1 MSRKLDEHPT
11 DAADGVDLSFVIPM
25 YNEEDIAR
33 EAVERAVKVG
43 KNWGRSFEVLAVDD
57 GSTDSTPR
65 VLAELRATTPEFRWV
80 QLRPNCGQPASSKA
94 GMIAARGAMVC
105 VLDAD
110 MQTPPEIVAQLVA
123 ALEQTGPEVAAVFG
137 VTSTRKRDD
146 PTRLLVGQAVFYF
159 LETRFG
165 RHPIPHGASSFFV
178 MRQDVARRLGNLTFT
193 KGNVGAIMAA
203 LGLDMQTVTYVKP
216 KSYRDDSRLGL
227 KGHVEEAVGSLA
239 LTGVLTRFGVV
250 GGALAALA
258 GVRSRSRWFRVAAA
272 VTAATSLGSV
282 AAAERF
288 NRRSLQVATT
298 ELPIFEG
305 EAAIAEQV

>member
-11 DAADGVDLSFVIPM
+11 DAADSVDLSFVIPM

-57 GSTDSTPR
+57 GSSDSTPR
-65 VLAELRATTPEFRWV
+65 ILAELRATTPEFRWV

-216 KSYRDDSRLGL
+216 KSYREDSRLGL

-250 GGALAALA
+250 GGALAAVA

-272 VTAATSLGSV
+272 VTAATSFGSV

-305 EAAIAEQV
+305 EAAVAEQV

>member
-1 MSRKLDEHPT
+1 MSRKLDEHLT
-11 DAADGVDLSFVIPM
+11 DAADSVDLSFVIPM
-25 YNEEDIAR
+25 YNEADIAR

-57 GSTDSTPR
+57 GSTDATPR
-65 VLAELRATTPEFRWV
+65 ILAELRATTPEFRWV

-110 MQTPPEIVAQLVA
+110 MQTPPEVVAQLVA
-123 ALEQTGPEVAAVFG
+123 ALEQAGPEIAAVFG

-178 MRQDVARRLGNLTFT
+178 MRQDVARRLGHLTFT

-203 LGLDMQTVTYVKP
+203 LGLDMDTVTYVKP

-239 LTGVLTRFGVV
+239 LTGVLTRFGVT

-258 GVRSRSRWFRVAAA
+258 GVRSRSRWFRVAA
-272 VTAATSLGSV
+272 TAAAVASLGSV
-282 AAAERF
+282 AAAELF

-298 ELPIFEG
+298 DLPIFEG
-305 EAAIAEQV
+305 EAAVAEQV

>member
-11 DAADGVDLSFVIPM
+11 DAADSVDLSFVIPM

-57 GSTDSTPR
+57 GSSDSTPR
-65 VLAELRATTPEFRWV
+65 ILAELRATTPEFRWV

-216 KSYRDDSRLGL
+216 KSYREDSRLGL

-272 VTAATSLGSV
+272 VTAATSFGSV

-305 EAAIAEQV
+305 EAAVAEQV

>member
-1 MSRKLDEHPT
+1 MSRSPNEQPA
-11 DAADGVDLSFVIPM
+11 DAAGAVDLSFVIPM

-33 EAVERAVKVG
+33 EAVERAVKAG
-43 KNWGRSFEVLAVDD
+43 KDSGRSFEVLAVDD
-57 GSTDSTPR
+57 GSTDSTAR

-94 GMIAARGAMVC
+94 GMIAAGGAMVC

-110 MQTPPEIVAQLVA
+110 MQTPPEVVAQLVA
-123 ALEQTGPEVAAVFG
+123 ALEQAGPEVAAVFG

-159 LETRFG
+159 METRFG

-178 MRQDVARRLGNLTFT
+178 MRRDVARRLGNLTFT

-203 LGLDMQTVTYVKP
+203 LGLGMRTVTYVKP
-216 KSYRDDSRLGL
+216 RSYREDSRLGL
-227 KGHVEEAVGSLA
+227 RGHVEEAVGSLA
-239 LTGVLTRFGVV
+239 LTGVLSRFG
-250 GGALAALA
+250 AMSAAAAALA
-258 GVRSRSRWFRVAAA
+258 GARSRSRGPRAVAAVAAA
-272 VTAATSLGSV
+272 VSLGSV

-288 NRRSLQVATT
+288 NRRSLRIATT

-305 EAAIAEQV
+305 EAAAPKRV

>member
-11 DAADGVDLSFVIPM
+11 DAADSVDLSFVIPM

-65 VLAELRATTPEFRWV
+65 ILAELRATTPEFRWV

-216 KSYRDDSRLGL
+216 KSYREDSRLGL

-258 GVRSRSRWFRVAAA
+258 GVRSRSRWFRVAAV

-305 EAAIAEQV
+305 EAAVAEQV

>member
-1 MSRKLDEHPT
+1 MSRKLNEHRT
-11 DAADGVDLSFVIPM
+11 DSADGVDLSFVIPM
-25 YNEEDIAR
+25 YKEEDIAR
-33 EAVERAVKVG
+33 EAVERAVRVG

-65 VLAELRATTPEFRWV
+65 ILAELRATTPEFRWV

-94 GMIAARGAMVC
+94 GMLSARGAMVC

-110 MQTPPEIVAQLVA
+110 MQTPPEVVPQLVA
-123 ALEQTGPEVAAVFG
+123 ALEQQGPETAAVFG

-146 PTRLLVGQAVFYF
+146 PARLLVGQAVFYF

-165 RHPIPHGASSFFV
+165 RRPIPHGASSFFV
-178 MRQDVARRLGNLTFT
+178 MRQDVARRLGELTFT

-203 LGLDMQTVTYVKP
+203 LGLGMSTVTYVKP

-227 KGHVEEAVGSLA
+227 RGHVEEAVGSLA
-239 LTGVLTRFGVV
+239 LTGVLSRFGLT

-258 GVRSRSRWFRVAAA
+258 GVRSGSRAGRVAAGL
-272 VTAATSLGSV
+272 AAAASLGAV

-288 NRRSLQVATT
+288 NRRSLRVATT

-305 EAAIAEQV
+305 EAATADQA